1 MTRKY
6 LYSREYK
13 KEDTII
19 DISGTKPGGKKII
32 VMAGPCAVGDYHS
45 LIKTAK
51 AIKKSEALILRGG
64 AFKPR
69 TSPYS
74 FQGLGKQGLKILAE
88 AGKET
93 GLAVVSEVMDTKDVS
108 LIEKYVDIIQI
119 GARNMQNF
127 QLLKAVGKTKKP
139 ILLKRGLCATLKEF
153 LMAAEYIMK
162 EGNKKVIL
170 CERGIRT
177 FVEHTR
183 NTLDLSIIPALKKET
198 HLPIIVDPSHATGRT
213 DLVIPM
219 SRAAIAA
226 GADGLLIEVHP
237 NPEKAISDKDQTLN
251 LKQFDQLMKEI
262 KSVAKAVGRD
272 L

>member
-1 MTRKY
+1 MEKY
-6 LYSREYK
+6 LYSREHK
-13 KEDTII
+13 KTNTII
-19 DISGTKPGGKKII
+19 NVSGVKIGGKNII
-32 VMAGPCAVGDYHS
+32 VMAGPCAVDILS
-45 LIKTAK
+45 NTIITAK
-51 AIKKSEALILRGG
+51 AIKKSGAKLLRGG

-74 FQGLGKQGLKILAE
+74 FQGAGEEGLQILSRARE
-88 AGKET
+88 ET
-93 GLAVVSEVMDTKDVS
+93 KLPIVSEVMDTKDIE
-108 LIEKYVDIIQI
+108 LIEKYVDVIQI

-127 QLLKAVGKTKKP
+127 QLLKAVGRSKKP
-139 ILLKRGLCATLKEF
+139 VLLKRGLSATLKEF